1 MSWSFKGSEGNGG
14 KGGNK
19 PDGGGSPPNPLALLS
34 GNLGKA
40 GSPGKTPPG
49 ETPGE
54 LLPPPDG
61 PPKEEPKSWAAAADT
76 GGRPGILGILNPG
89 GKTGVIPAMGLLAIA
104 PSVELGTPFFSASS
118 INCNNGG

>member
-1 MSWSFKGSEGNGG
+1 MSWSFKGSEGNVG

-19 PDGGGSPPNPLALLS
+19 PDGGGSPPIPLAPLLS

-40 GSPGKTPPG
+40 GSPGMTPPG
-49 ETPGE
+49 E
-54 LLPPPDG
+54 LPPPDP
-61 PPKEEPKSWAAAADT
+61 PPKEDPKSWAAAADT

-89 GKTGVIPAMGLLAIA
+89 GKTGVIPAMGLLAIGA
-104 PSVELGTPFFSASS
+104 MGSPFFSASS

>member
-1 MSWSFKGSEGNGG
+1 MSWSFKGSEGKGG

-19 PDGGGSPPNPLALLS
+19 PEGGGSPPIPLALLS

-40 GSPGKTPPG
+40 GIPGMTPP
-49 ETPGE
+49 TPGE
-54 LLPPPDG
+54 LLPPPD
-61 PPKEEPKSWAAAADT
+61 PPKEDPKTWAAAADT

-89 GKTGVIPAMGLLAIA
+89 GKTGVIPAMGLLAIGA
-104 PSVELGTPFFSASS
+104 MGSPFFSASS